1 MEISDRNSS
10 LFWLLFSL
18 CIFIESVR
26 LGVGTFRN
34 PSTGFMTFWAS
45 GLLGGLSLILFFKST
60 FGRRGEETPPLF
72 YGKLWGRILAV
83 LVALL
88 CYALLMKSAGY
99 LIDTFLL
106 MMFLFWI
113 VRGQKLR
120 WVFLFSLL
128 TTLITYY
135 VFSVWLKGQ
144 FPEGLFGF

>member
-1 MEISDRNSS
+1 
-10 LFWLLFSL
+10 
-18 CIFIESVR
+18 
-26 LGVGTFRN
+26 
-34 PSTGFMTFWAS
+34 MTFWAS
-45 GLLGGLSLILFFKST
+45 GLLGVLSLILFFKST
-60 FGRRGEETPPLF
+60 FGRKAAETQSLF
-72 YGKLWGRILAV
+72 SEKLWGRVLAV
-83 LVALL
+83 LGALL

-113 VRGQKLR
+113 VKGQKLR

-144 FPEGLFGF
+144 FPEGLFGL

>member
-1 MEISDRNSS
+1 MKTSDRNSS

-18 CIFIESVR
+18 CIFIESIR

-45 GLLGGLSLILFFKST
+45 GLLGGLSLILFFKSS
-60 FGRRGEETPPLF
+60 FGRRERETSALF
-72 YGKLWGRILAV
+72 SGKLWGRVVAV

-120 WVFLFSLL
+120 WIFLFSFL

-135 VFSVWLKGQ
+135 VFSVRLQGQ
-144 FPEGLFGF
+144 FPNGVFGF